1 MITWKKFCGTA
12 IMLAL
17 LLSAASA
24 LDSEDSSVNARL
36 AADKIA
42 ELLRP
47 GLEREGF
54 VRQGLNWYR
63 YETESI
69 LVIEVQPSDFL
80 PGPYINL
87 GIFYFK
93 YGSAEFPDIVDC
105 HLDTGFVSVI
115 PNPLRGNALLDPN
128 SAISLDVRRQE
139 LDELI
144 HAHAIPWLQTMGNFS
159 AAKHII
165 KENPSAAHVA
175 PVAQK
180 DLISPTTDPL

>member
-1 MITWKKFCGTA
+1 MTAWKKCCGTA

-17 LLSAASA
+17 VLSTASA
-24 LDSEDSSVNARL
+24 LGSEGSSVDARL
-36 AADKIA
+36 AASEIA
-42 ELLRP
+42 EVLQP
-47 GLEREGF
+47 VLEREGF
-54 VRQGLNWYR
+54 FRRGLNWYR

-69 LVIEVQPSDFL
+69 LVVEVQPSDFL

-87 GIFYFK
+87 GVFYFR

-144 HAHAIPWLQTMGNFS
+144 HAHVIPS
-159 AAKHII
+159 
-165 KENPSAAHVA
+165 
-175 PVAQK
+175 
-180 DLISPTTDPL
+180 